1 LDDEELRQMKR
12 FLPTCRISAI
22 LLGLI
27 AAALARPLAAQ
38 EIKLGY
44 IDAERVLQA
53 YSGYKDAEAQFA
65 KQREAWNL
73 ELDTRSKEL
82 KAMEED
88 FKAQELMLSDAKKL
102 GELEKSRRDLEQYY
116 QQIFGPTGE
125 AARKNEE
132 LLRPILERVNAII
145 REMGEQDKYTM
156 IFDSSSVGIAYAAPG
171 VDLTEKIIERMKVA
185 K

>member
-1 LDDEELRQMKR
+1 MKR
-12 FLPTCRISAI
+12 FLPTWWISATI
-22 LLGLI
+22 PALI

-44 IDAERVLQA
+44 VDAEKVLQA
-53 YSGYKDAEAQFA
+53 FSGYKDAEAQFA

-88 FKAQELMLSDAKKL
+88 FKAQELMLSDAKKREKL
-102 GELEKSRRDLEQYY
+102 GELDQRRRDLEQYY
-116 QQIFGPTGE
+116 QQIFGPSGE

-132 LLRPILERVNAII
+132 LLRPILERANKTI
-145 REMGEQDKYTM
+145 REVGEQDKYTM
-156 IFDSSSVGIAYAAPG
+156 IFDSSSLGIAYAAPG
-171 VDLTEKIIERMKVA
+171 VDLTEKIIERMNAA

>member
-1 LDDEELRQMKR
+1 MKR
-12 FLPTCRISAI
+12 FLPTWWISATI
-22 LLGLI
+22 LALI

-44 IDAERVLQA
+44 IDAEKVLQA

-88 FKAQELMLSDAKKL
+88 FKAQELMLSDAKKREKL

-116 QQIFGPTGE
+116 QQIFGPSGE

-132 LLRPILERVNAII
+132 LLRPILERVNETI
-145 REMGEQDKYTM
+145 REMGEQEKFTM
-156 IFDSSSVGIAYAAPG
+156 IFDSSSLGIAYAAPG
-171 VDLTEKIIERMKVA
+171 VDLTEKIIERMKAA